1 MSEAETARIDV
12 WLWRARFFKTRG
24 AAARYAR
31 DGRIRLGDERQA
43 RRLTRASA
51 LVRVDDVLTFVRR
64 ERIMCLRIAALGERR
79 GPPAEARSLY
89 EIVEASE

>member
-1 MSEAETARIDV
+1 MNEADDVRIDV
-12 WLWRARFFKTRG
+12 WLWRARFFKTRSG
-24 AAARYAR
+24 AARFVR
-31 DGRIRLGDERQA
+31 EGRIRLGDESQS
-43 RRLTRASA
+43 RRLTRAAA

-89 EIVEASE
+89 EIVEASK